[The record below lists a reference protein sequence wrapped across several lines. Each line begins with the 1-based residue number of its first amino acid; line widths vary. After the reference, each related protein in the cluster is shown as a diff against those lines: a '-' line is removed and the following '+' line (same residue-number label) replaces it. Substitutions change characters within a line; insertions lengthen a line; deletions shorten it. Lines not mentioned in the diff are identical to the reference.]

1 MKGSE
6 MTSYLPK
13 ERHAKRVNLSYFS
26 IDFGVEG
33 KI

>member
-6 MTSYLPK
+6 ITSYFPK
-13 ERHAKRVNLSYFS
+13 ERHAKRVNPSYFN
-26 IDFGVEG
+26 IDFGVGG